1 MGVIMP
7 KLTKEQTR
15 LLIWLSLENTYFE
28 ICREIGYSYRQ
39 MNGLHT
45 YVSKHGQPFKFD
57 TRTLGKLV
65 NEELVTSKIIYNFGV
80 KYEHYF
86 LTKKGR
92 GFVFAYAN
100 PK

>member
-1 MGVIMP
+1 MP

-28 ICREIGYSYRQ
+28 ICREIGNSYRQ
-39 MNGLHT
+39 KNGLHT
-45 YVSKHGQPFKFD
+45 YVNTHGQPFKFD
-57 TRTLGKLV
+57 MRSLGKLV
-65 NEELVTSKIIYNFGV
+65 NEKLVTSEIIYNFGV

-92 GFVFAYAN
+92 DFVFAHAN

>member
-1 MGVIMP
+1 MP

-39 MNGLHT
+39 KNGLHT

-57 TRTLGKLV
+57 TRTLDKLV
-65 NEELVTSKIIYNFGV
+65 DEELVTSEMIYHFGV

-92 GFVFAYAN
+92 SFVFAYAN

>member
-1 MGVIMP
+1 MP
-7 KLTKEQTR
+7 KLTKEQIR

-28 ICREIGYSYRQ
+28 ICREMSSSYRQ

-45 YVSKHGQPFKFD
+45 YVNKHGQRFKFD

-65 NEELVTSKIIYNFGV
+65 KEELVTSEIIYHFGV
-80 KYEHYF
+80 KYEYYF

>member
-1 MGVIMP
+1 MP

-15 LLIWLSLENTYFE
+15 LLIWLSLEKTYFE
-28 ICREIGYSYRQ
+28 ICREMSSSYRR

-45 YVSKHGQPFKFD
+45 YVNNHGQRFKFD

-65 NEELVTSKIIYNFGV
+65 KEELVTSEIIYHFGV